1 MQYTLIHV
9 CVGNHVLDRSV
20 FFDKREAKAHAQQ
33 LSREKVWNIGGSVY
47 FGDVCINMYDLDT
60 HVTSDAK

>member
-9 CVGNHVLDRSV
+9 CVGNHILDRSV

-33 LSREKVWNIGGSVY
+33 LSREKIWNLCGSVY
-47 FGDVCINMYDLDT
+47 FGDVYIKMFDLDT
-60 HVTSDAK
+60 HATSDA

>member
-9 CVGNHVLDRSV
+9 CVGEHILERAV
-20 FFDKREAKAHAQQ
+20 FFDKREAKARARE

-47 FGDVCINMYDLDT
+47 FGNVYIKMFNFDT
-60 HVTSDAK
+60 HAASNA

>member
-20 FFDKREAKAHAQQ
+20 FFDKREAKAHARQ
-33 LSREKVWNIGGSVY
+33 LSREKVWNIDGAVY
-47 FGDVCINMYDLDT
+47 FGDVHVKMYDLDT
-60 HVTSDAK
+60 RATSDA